1 MKKIFVISSI
11 CFLLCGCNTESK
23 PKGQFV
29 VSGQIQ
35 NAPNQK
41 IFLEEVFFS
50 SKAPL
55 VIDTAE
61 VTGGKF
67 TVKGTAP
74 EEGMYRLRLEKGQAY
89 FFINDVEEIPASI
102 NASGRDLTSA
112 TFNSPANK
120 SFQKFLITLDS
131 LETKLNSLGATL
143 NRLQPDDSMNQ
154 AVQNN
159 FTEVKKTY
167 KNFVL
172 NYIDTTKSPILALF
186 AFGYTEDTE
195 PAEIDKAIAT
205 VSKRF
210 PSHVVLNEVINQYK
224 LQRQAQANKP
234 PSPAENTMAADIKLP
249 DTTGKMFSLSSLK
262 GKYVLVDFWASWC
275 GPCRD
280 ENPNVVAAYQE
291 FKDKNF
297 TILGVSLDKEKSAWI
312 QAIKDDGLTWHHVSD
327 LKYWNSEVVPL
338 YGIEGIPYNVLVD
351 PAGKI
356 VATSLRGNELQAKLA
371 QVLK

>member
-1 MKKIFVISSI
+1 MKKIFVINWF
-11 CFLLCGCNTESK
+11 CFLIFGCNTEPK

-29 VSGQIQ
+29 VNGKIE

-50 SKAPL
+50 SKPPV

-61 VTGGKF
+61 ISGGKF
-67 TVKGTAP
+67 TVNGIAS
-74 EEGMYRLRLEKGQAY
+74 EEGMYRLRMEKGQTY
-89 FFINDVEEIPASI
+89 FFINDAEQISVSI

-120 SFQKFLITLDS
+120 SFQKFLVTLDS
-131 LETKLNSLGATL
+131 LETKLNSLTTTL
-143 NRLQPDDSMNQ
+143 GRLQPGDSMTQ

-159 FTEVKKTY
+159 FVEVKKTQE
-167 KNFVL
+167 NFVF
-172 NYIDTTKSPILALF
+172 NYIDTTKNPILALF
-186 AFGYTEDTE
+186 ALGYTENTE
-195 PAEIDKAIAT
+195 PAEMDKTIASVT
-205 VSKRF
+205 KRF
-210 PSHVVLNEVINQYK
+210 PSHTVLNEVINQYK

-234 PSPAENTMAADIKLP
+234 PSPKENMMAADIKLP
-249 DTTGKMFSLSSLK
+249 DTSGKIFSLGSLK

-280 ENPNVVAAYQE
+280 ENPNVVAAYQK

-297 TILGVSLDKEKSAWI
+297 TILGVSLDKQKSAWI